1 MSGKRHQQWASE
13 ECVACLNGF
22 TVGMHIAVGYLG
34 LLVTWRRFHSHQLEL
49 KNFDIVIWVA
59 EAPWNSHHSSL
70 SQHFMAIFRWFWCSF
85 ICAGTT
91 PQIHK
96 RWGPMMPFGWAR
108 WGFCPSCV
116 EWMSYA
122 WRWQVLNSR
131 ANPAHP
137 YHRFGTGNFKTLLED
152 TAAKGAAL
160 WKIDICGKLVKS
172 TGLRYRKPTRSM
184 CNLESWLQGV
194 RIAWCRPGI
203 NLRAELL
210 AYYQRYLALRG
221 KQITGTSRMFTTS
234 LWSQV
239 LFGDVVGTRIWRCSL
254 KSSETCYQSIGT
266 EWWLRHEQLWL
277 SSTRRIAAGEDII
290 APRWWRFAS
299 SARNLWPSCK
309 VFSSAVQVWSC
320 LVFRVP
326 PQKNEENSN
335 ITQFVTQFDQ
345 TMKLLVRLFVLLCF
359 VLFLNM
365 QRSLFLPV
373 LKNFKSPS
381 GAWAFGMHFGRRR

>member
-116 EWMSYA
+116 EWMNYA

-160 WKIDICGKLVKS
+160 WKIGICRSYPGKLVKS
-172 TGLRYRKPTRSM
+172 TGLRYRKPTRNM
-184 CNLESWLQGV
+184 W
-194 RIAWCRPGI
+194 I
-203 NLRAELL
+203 
-210 AYYQRYLALRG
+210 
-221 KQITGTSRMFTTS
+221 
-234 LWSQV
+234 
-239 LFGDVVGTRIWRCSL
+239 IWRV
-254 KSSETCYQSIGT
+254 
-266 EWWLRHEQLWL
+266 
-277 SSTRRIAAGEDII
+277 D
-290 APRWWRFAS
+290 
-299 SARNLWPSCK
+299 CK
-309 VFSSAVQVWSC
+309 VSALHDAAQELISEQSFWPIISATWQWEGSNVQVPQEC
-320 LVFRVP
+320 LRP
-326 PQKNEENSN
+326 
-335 ITQFVTQFDQ
+335 
-345 TMKLLVRLFVLLCF
+345 LCGHRF
-359 VLFLNM
+359 FL
-365 QRSLFLPV
+365 
-373 LKNFKSPS
+373 
-381 GAWAFGMHFGRRR
+381 GMW